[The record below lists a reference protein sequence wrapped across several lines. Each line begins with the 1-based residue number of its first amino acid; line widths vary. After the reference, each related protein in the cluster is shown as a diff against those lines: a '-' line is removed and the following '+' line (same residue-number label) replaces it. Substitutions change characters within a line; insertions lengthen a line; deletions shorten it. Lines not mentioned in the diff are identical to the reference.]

1 MILDA
6 ELRTVRLGNPK
17 VKIAEVDASSS
28 SELETSPETL
38 SCSSALKRFDGE
50 DFSLV
55 LFHFTCPSVA
65 GRCIEC

>member
-6 ELRTVRLGNPK
+6 ELRTVRLSNSK

-28 SELETSPETL
+28 SELETSPENL

-50 DFSLV
+50 DLSLV
-55 LFHFTCPSVA
+55 LFHFICPSVA
-65 GRCIEC
+65 GLCIEC